1 MTREVHVCLA
11 NHSDEGRLTLID
23 HLQWLWA
30 ALDEIGVKMTVSDT
44 SLRGDVPNVIFEQ
57 YNADFREVLDAH
69 GDRIRLICYVT
80 ELIVGDKFDMR
91 REGVE
96 RYQSFLALAGRYAG
110 LLTSFPSN
118 LDVLR
123 RIAPATHF
131 EFGFSERLLLPS
143 NHDEWQHDYSFCGAL
158 SPYRREIL
166 KELGKSI
173 PVFVPGSGIDG
184 PPHTAITI
192 SEDEYAE
199 VVKKTA
205 INIGLKHYPEW
216 KAPSPTKIPRILHAC
231 TGAAIEETP
240 IKLAPASLCPTFS
253 SAEDFLNKFA
263 PLDRRKV
270 FEEARERLARY
281 RVELPLKREFERN
294 LAECPALS
302 P

>member
-1 MTREVHVCLA
+1 MTRQVHVCLA

-23 HLQWLWA
+23 HLHWLWA
-30 ALDEIGVKMTVSDT
+30 ALDEIGVTMTVSDT
-44 SLRGDVPNVIFEQ
+44 SLRGDVPNIIFEQ
-57 YNADFREVLDAH
+57 NNADFREVLDEH

-91 REGVE
+91 TGGAE

-118 LDVLR
+118 LEILQ
-123 RIAPATHF
+123 RIAPTTHF
-131 EFGFSERLLLPS
+131 EFGFSERLLSPS
-143 NHDEWQHDYSFCGAL
+143 NYSEWRHDFSFCGAL
-158 SPYRREIL
+158 SPYRREVL
-166 KELGKSI
+166 KELGKTVS
-173 PVFVPGSGIDG
+173 VFVPGGGIDG

-192 SEDEYAE
+192 TEDEYAA
-199 VVKKTA
+199 VVRQTA
-205 INIGLKHYPEW
+205 VNIGLKHYPEW

-240 IKLAPASLCPTFS
+240 IKLAPTLLCPTFS
-253 SAEDFLNKFA
+253 SIEDFLDKFA
-263 PLDRRKV
+263 YLDRRKV
-270 FEEARERLARY
+270 FEDARERLAQY
-281 RVELPLKREFERN
+281 RAELPLKREFERN